1 MQGTQQNLVDKF
13 GEKKAEGKEKM
24 DELKCRPREDM
35 AWGGGE
41 YEEKEKIDKF

>member
-1 MQGTQQNLVDKF
+1 MVENF

-24 DELKCRPREDM
+24 DELKCRARETGEDRT
-35 AWGGGE
+35 WHEGE